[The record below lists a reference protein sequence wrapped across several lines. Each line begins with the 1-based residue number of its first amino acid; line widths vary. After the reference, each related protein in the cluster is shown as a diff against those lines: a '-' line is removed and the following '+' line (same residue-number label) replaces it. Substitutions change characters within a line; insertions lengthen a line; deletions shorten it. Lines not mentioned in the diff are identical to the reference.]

1 MKRLEHTR
9 IIRGRIVHAKNPTEA
24 VMHLAQFARERH
36 RLQQERS
43 SLAKRLERIEARL
56 TEIAGSE
63 TRLAPLAQFMSRA
76 AQPVT
81 LPDVRDAML
90 QY

>member
-1 MKRLEHTR
+1 MRRLEYTR
-9 IIRGRIVHAKNPTEA
+9 ILRGRAMQARNAAEA

-43 SLAKRLERIEARL
+43 TLAKRLQRIDTRL
-56 TEIAGSE
+56 VEITSSE
-63 TRLAPLAQFMSRA
+63 TRLVPMAQFITPQLEA
-76 AQPVT
+76 AGGAGGHGT
-81 LPDVRDAML
+81 ML